1 MPTSKPRERWADEAC
16 FEVNRERMHVPL
28 RAYESRAAVLG
39 RRLCDELPAGPW
51 LLALTPARWSFSL
64 ASKPADAPSVSGPGG
79 FDAAGWGD
87 LQVPCSWEVAGV
99 GSKPVYLNERYPFK
113 LDPPRVPTDERNE
126 VGSYQVSFTLPAR
139 WIGRRSYL
147 VLDGLGSAATV
158 WIDGAEVGYSQDS
171 RLPAEFEV
179 TKLVSAEGMSASEHV
194 LSVQVVRYSDGS
206 YLEDQDQWWLSGI
219 QRHCF
224 LYSKP
229 ARLAIRDFAVS
240 TTVPP
245 SGATADFSLDVA
257 LAGSIVDAAA
267 TDTAAAAKAFS
278 ESGLAVRASLHG
290 PFRLGRQQDLEA
302 PLPACSEAWAATL
315 APPTLAEDVDVARL
329 SAVGRPAPG
338 ADDADPHHALLD
350 DDAHGLM
357 SLRGCPARARG
368 GATLEAPA
376 LWSAEE
382 PNLYSLVVELVAPGS
397 GGEDVL
403 DVETC
408 LVGLRS
414 VSIEGGLLRVNG
426 APLTIKGVNRHEHT
440 AEGGKAVSWESML
453 LDATMLKAYNFN
465 AVRTAHYPNTD
476 AWYEICAAVG
486 LYVVDEAN
494 LETHGFSSWG
504 DEGYLSKQP
513 SWRHAYLSRMT
524 RMVRR
529 DTRLPLPG
537 PVVDLSRSPAGAA
550 RQELA
555 VRDRLVARE

>member
-1 MPTSKPRERWADEAC
+1 
-16 FEVNRERMHVPL
+16 
-28 RAYESRAAVLG
+28 
-39 RRLCDELPAGPW
+39 
-51 LLALTPARWSFSL
+51 
-64 ASKPADAPSVSGPGG
+64 
-79 FDAAGWGD
+79 
-87 LQVPCSWEVAGV
+87 
-99 GSKPVYLNERYPFK
+99 
-113 LDPPRVPTDERNE
+113 
-126 VGSYQVSFTLPAR
+126 
-139 WIGRRSYL
+139 
-147 VLDGLGSAATV
+147 
-158 WIDGAEVGYSQDS
+158 
-171 RLPAEFEV
+171 
-179 TKLVSAEGMSASEHV
+179 
-194 LSVQVVRYSDGS
+194 
-206 YLEDQDQWWLSGI
+206 
-219 QRHCF
+219 
-224 LYSKP
+224 
-229 ARLAIRDFAVS
+229 
-240 TTVPP
+240 
-245 SGATADFSLDVA
+245 
-257 LAGSIVDAAA
+257 
-267 TDTAAAAKAFS
+267 
-278 ESGLAVRASLHG
+278 
-290 PFRLGRQQDLEA
+290 
-302 PLPACSEAWAATL
+302 
-315 APPTLAEDVDVARL
+315 
-329 SAVGRPAPG
+329 
-338 ADDADPHHALLD
+338 
-350 DDAHGLM
+350 M